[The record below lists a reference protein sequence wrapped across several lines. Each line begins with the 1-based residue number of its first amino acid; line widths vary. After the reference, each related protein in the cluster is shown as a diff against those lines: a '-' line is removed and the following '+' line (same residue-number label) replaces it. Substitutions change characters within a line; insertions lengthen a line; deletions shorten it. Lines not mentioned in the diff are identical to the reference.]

1 MALLWAALSVRQLSS
16 ALIYGKLVSW
26 QQGTLI
32 RFIAVTTESA
42 VSELMLGHEE
52 VTNLRA
58 LAGGTVA
65 VADYTPSVESVHLD
79 GLEVKLR
86 CSGDSWVLVEFGEMV
101 LDIELRFL
109 AHRLMLSLD
118 EQNIEGVLELTPG
131 IRVCRCIL
139 IRYESRRAVF
149 SNISRGLF
157 NS

>member
-1 MALLWAALSVRQLSS
+1 
-16 ALIYGKLVSW
+16 
-26 QQGTLI
+26 
-32 RFIAVTTESA
+32 
-42 VSELMLGHEE
+42 MLGHEE

-58 LAGGTVA
+58 LAGATVA

-118 EQNIEGVLELTPG
+118 EQNIAGVLELTPG
-131 IRVCRCIL
+131 IRSLQVHFDPLRIAQG
-139 IRYESRRAVF
+139 S
-149 SNISRGLF
+149 LF
-157 NS
+157 KHLKRLVQQLTDHKKDQSAIANNPLAPIVGRFTVQTCD